1 MERLRFAILGAGAG
15 GQSMAGILSSQ
26 GYSVRLFDKNEE
38 KLNGLHALGDTITVT
53 GKIECQGKPE
63 LITNDFDAAVRDV
76 DVYMVTTTTDAHEEM
91 AHKLVPYLRDGQI
104 IMLNP
109 GHVGGALLVSNI
121 IRNVHQC
128 KAAVVIAEAG
138 DLMYACRLYENGK
151 PFQSGLKT
159 TVKVATVPASDVS
172 VVIERLQPIFPNLK
186 AVNNILETGFEG
198 GGAML
203 HPLPSLM
210 NVNKMDL
217 GQPYDYYLEGIT
229 PSIARMTSVMD
240 KERLA
245 VCEALG
251 LHAESL
257 VHDLQRMYKL
267 TQDDLYDLLQH
278 NEAYRGIKNPT
289 TLTHRFIAEDT
300 LSGLVPLA
308 SVGKMLGVPTPM
320 MDAII
325 EIGSAICERDFASE
339 GRTVEKLGIAGK
351 SVDEIYEMIS

>member
-1 MERLRFAILGAGAG
+1 MEKLRFAVLGAGAG
-15 GQSMAGILSSQ
+15 GQSMAGVLSSK
-26 GYSVRLFDKNEE
+26 GYAVKLYDNNEE

-53 GKIECQGKPE
+53 GKIECSGKPD
-63 LITNDFDAAVRDV
+63 LITNDFDAVCRDV
-76 DVYMVTTTTDAHEEM
+76 DVFMVTTTTDAHEQI
-91 AHKLVPYLRDGQI
+91 AHALVPYLRDGQI
-104 IMLNP
+104 VMLNP

-121 IRNVHQC
+121 IRNVHHC
-128 KAAVVIAEAG
+128 EAKIVIAEAG
-138 DLMYACRLYENGK
+138 DLMFACRLYENGK

-159 TVKVATVPASDVS
+159 TVKVATVPAGDVS
-172 VVIERLQPIFPNLK
+172 VVIDKLQPVFPNLK
-186 AVNNILETGFEG
+186 AVDNILETGFEG

-229 PSIARMTSVMD
+229 PSIARMASVMD
-240 KERLA
+240 EERLA
-245 VCEALG
+245 VCKALR
-251 LHAESL
+251 LNADSL

-289 TLTHRFIAEDT
+289 VLTHRFIQEDT

-308 SVGKMLGVPTPM
+308 SVGKMLGVATPM

-325 EIGSAICERDFASE
+325 EIGSAICGRDFASE
-339 GRTVEKLGIAGK
+339 GRTAEKLGLAGK
-351 SVDEIYEMIS
+351 SVEEIYEMIS